1 MSTCQHSR
9 SLLPT
14 HNPLRSYLHQ
24 QARRPK
30 SENKT
35 KQSKEI
41 MLKLGQQLFLVG
53 CVAVLVLAVIS
64 SQATAFTP
72 LVVVV
77 RFAAGPAPHTQ
88 RSPRHALVNM
98 AHTITALSAASDEN
112 EEDLPTSTSSNVSKS
127 KDKSIFDK
135 INAALDTP
143 ILDANERSDQ
153 GAIAEALKGFV
164 RSEPEV
170 ASITFSAVL
179 VVFLFILVRFFNFLS
194 YGI

>member
-1 MSTCQHSR
+1 M
-9 SLLPT
+9 P
-14 HNPLRSYLHQ
+14 
-24 QARRPK
+24 
-30 SENKT
+30 
-35 KQSKEI
+35 
-41 MLKLGQQLFLVG
+41 KLGQQLFLVG

-77 RFAAGPAPHTQ
+77 GFAAGPAPHTQ

>member
-1 MSTCQHSR
+1 MKAKQEIM
-9 SLLPT
+9 
-14 HNPLRSYLHQ
+14 
-24 QARRPK
+24 PK
-30 SENKT
+30 SA
-35 KQSKEI
+35 QI
-41 MLKLGQQLFLVG
+41 FLAG

-77 RFAAGPAPHTQ
+77 GFAAGGPAAPHTQ
-88 RSPRHALVNM
+88 RSVPRHAAVVNM
-98 AHTITALSAASDEN
+98 AQTITALSAASDKN
-112 EEDLPTSTSSNVSKS
+112 EEDVPTSSDVSKR
-127 KDKSIFDK
+127 KDKSIFDQ

-164 RSEPEV
+164 RSEPQL
-170 ASITFSAVL
+170 ASISFSAV
-179 VVFLFILVRFFNFLS
+179 VVVLLFILVRFFNFLS

>member
-1 MSTCQHSR
+1 M
-9 SLLPT
+9 PK
-14 HNPLRSYLHQ
+14 LR
-24 QARRPK
+24 
-30 SENKT
+30 
-35 KQSKEI
+35 
-41 MLKLGQQLFLVG
+41 QQLFLVG

-72 LVVVV
+72 LVG
-77 RFAAGPAPHTQ
+77 FATGRPPPAAPHTQ
-88 RSPRHALVNM
+88 RSPRHVMSML
-98 AHTITALSAASDEN
+98 AHRTRITALSAASDEN
-112 EEDLPTSTSSNVSKS
+112 EEDVSTPTSSDVSSKTR
-127 KDKSIFDK
+127 KDNKSILDQ

-164 RSEPEV
+164 RSEPQL
-170 ASITFSAVL
+170 ASISFSAVV